1 MSDESLD
8 NLFKKGLSG
17 REVNFNMESWRKMEQ
32 MLPPEPKAAGFKFG
46 AVAAI
51 IGALFV
57 LSASVFVWNI
67 SDDSHVSEN
76 GIDLN
81 ESSMVTSS
89 EQKIL
94 NEEAQVLTNNMQANK
109 SSQESV
115 PESKETVAKSTTQL
129 KVKTKA
135 PSISSKNMAA
145 SNSTVPNSRKM
156 ANISDVSYSS
166 NTSNTSSIS
175 TTNSFNPNNTQ
186 TAFFK
191 QSNSLTSSKG
201 NNEYSKEE
209 EMSVSSNAF
218 TSISGL
224 SELNSLSLMDEEEDN
239 TLFASVSEGKLPTA
253 DKNKLGVIGGLNI
266 NKSLT
271 ENPSGGIAG
280 CEFFGI
286 TYERFLN
293 GGLSLKSN
301 LVYSARNEVNAIKLY
316 DKKVYGFGSKTQQTK
331 VEAQRLAYL
340 ELPVM
345 INYSMGNHNFMT
357 GASLSYLISGLHEV
371 STEYTSPS
379 ETTYENDMQWG
390 YTNGF
395 KSYDVALVAG
405 YEYNVNPKLNLG
417 LRLNYGLLD
426 VTDNTYFGV
435 DSFDNNVQF
444 RVYLTYS
451 PFQF

>member
-17 REVNFNMESWRKMEQ
+17 REVNFNMAAWRNMEQ
-32 MLPPEPKAAGFKFG
+32 MLPPEPKAAAFEFG
-46 AVAAI
+46 AVASI
-51 IGALFV
+51 IGVLFV
-57 LSASVFVWNI
+57 LTASVFVWNI
-67 SDDSHVSEN
+67 SDDSDFAEYSKEF
-76 GIDLN
+76 N
-81 ESSMVTSS
+81 ESSVGSSSDRNWVNQESEVLLDANPAVNSTQGNVLGAKEIGAEKITQLVNKVETQINSTPTDNVTSS
-89 EQKIL
+89 Q
-94 NEEAQVLTNNMQANK
+94 NAANGI
-109 SSQESV
+109 
-115 PESKETVAKSTTQL
+115 VAF
-129 KVKTKA
+129 KA
-135 PSISSKNMAA
+135 
-145 SNSTVPNSRKM
+145 
-156 ANISDVSYSS
+156 
-166 NTSNTSSIS
+166 NTSSTSNSS
-175 TTNSFNPNNTQ
+175 TTTSSNSINTQ
-186 TAFFK
+186 SAFFK
-191 QSNSLTSSKG
+191 GSNSLASSKG
-201 NNEYSKEE
+201 NRAYEMEE
-209 EMSVSSNAF
+209 EVSLRSNAF
-218 TSISGL
+218 TEISGL
-224 SELNSLSLMDEEEDN
+224 NEFSSLTLLDEEDDN
-239 TLFASVSEGKLPTA
+239 TLFANVSEGKLPTA
-253 DKNKLGVIGGLNI
+253 DKNTLGVIGGLNL

-293 GGLSLKSN
+293 GGLSIKSN
-301 LVYSARNEVNAIKLY
+301 LLYSARNEVNAIKLY

-331 VEAQRLAYL
+331 VESQRLAYL

-345 INYSMGNHNFMT
+345 INYSLGNHNFMT

-371 STEYTSPS
+371 STEYTSPT

>member
-32 MLPPEPKAAGFKFG
+32 MLPPETKAAGFKFS

-51 IGALFV
+51 IGAIFI
-57 LSASVFVWNI
+57 LSTSVIIWNI
-67 SDDSHVSEN
+67 SGDSTLAEN
-76 GIDLN
+76 PNDLN
-81 ESSMVTSS
+81 ESSVVADIEKEYDSGNTELIANDAKAINS
-89 EQKIL
+89 EQSKVLSANDSDDETISQTEAKNRTDVTTTVVDVDKRV
-94 NEEAQVLTNNMQANK
+94 NE
-109 SSQESV
+109 
-115 PESKETVAKSTTQL
+115 P
-129 KVKTKA
+129 
-135 PSISSKNMAA
+135 
-145 SNSTVPNSRKM
+145 
-156 ANISDVSYSS
+156 SS
-166 NTSNTSSIS
+166 NNKTLTSNTLIRAKVTKVSASN
-175 TTNSFNPNNTQ
+175 TTKASNTQ
-186 TAFFK
+186 PAFFN
-191 QSNSLTSSKG
+191 QSNSF
-201 NNEYSKEE
+201 YSKKGRSESFTEE
-209 EMSVSSNAF
+209 EISLSSNAF

-224 SELNSLSLMDEEEDN
+224 SELNSLTVLEEEEDN
-239 TLFASVSEGKLPTA
+239 TLFASVSEGKLPKA
-253 DKNKLGVIGGLNI
+253 DNNKLGVIGGINI

-271 ENPSGGIAG
+271 ENPSGGISG
-280 CEFFGI
+280 CEFFGV

-293 GGLSLKSN
+293 GGLSIKSN
-301 LVYSARNEVNAIKLY
+301 LLYSARNEVNAVKFY

-345 INYSMGNHNFMT
+345 VNYGIGNHNFMT
-357 GASLSYLISGLHEV
+357 GASFSYLISGLHEV
-371 STEYTSPS
+371 STEYTTPT

-395 KSYDVALVAG
+395 KSYDVAIVAG